1 MEKRLLIIDNNT
13 NNDSKYNYNGRVSTL
28 MYSLG
33 NKTRLEDLIEH
44 YSHEYIDILIISKF
58 KEQLLDLVK
67 FKKLGDKYNV
77 NIEICDED
85 SIKIDNY
92 DTLYLIPDS
101 DKLYI
106 NRLDGYHSENVT
118 RYFNSIEVDENKVYK
133 KAITPKGIELQEIE
147 GDYYNTYNNVPSLCP
162 FEGWDMKN
170 HVLVLTKLD
179 ADTCTKYISDHKSK
193 ALHVYDKFVEAVN
206 QLHEME
212 IDIQDDEEDC
222 INALKNELI
231 DTIDVRVNPC
241 KNLIKNVIGNNITS
255 FNGMRI
261 SKHKDLMVMLNQW
274 FDDYKHKAEF
284 CLVHG
289 DPNTDNCMYDEKSDK
304 IYFIDPRGYFGNL
317 NTLGLGLEDYDYAK
331 FLYGMTG
338 YSKFNSADYIST
350 KVDEANN
357 NIDVFVGKNKERGIS
372 TLDIDMLTDDINLK
386 IIVGIIWVKL
396 TSYIINDPIKSVAA
410 YIHGNSL
417 LTKYLLKYFRLDEYP
432 YMDK

>member
-1 MEKRLLIIDNNT
+1 MGKRLLIVENNT

-28 MYSLG
+28 LYSIG
-33 NKTRLEDLIEH
+33 NKTRLEDIIEH
-44 YSHEYIDILIISKF
+44 YSYEYVDILIISKF
-58 KEQLLDLVK
+58 KDQLLDIVD
-67 FKKLGDKYNV
+67 FKKLKDKYDV
-77 NIEICDED
+77 NIGIYEEESTIIYDCD
-85 SIKIDNY
+85 I
-92 DTLYLIPDS
+92 LYETSYS

-106 NRLDGYHSENVT
+106 DKLDGYHSENVT

-147 GDYYNTYNNVPSLCP
+147 GNYYNTYNNVPSLCP
-162 FEGWDMKN
+162 FEEWDMKN

-179 ADTCTKYISDHKSK
+179 ADTCTKYVSKHKAK
-193 ALHVYDKFVEAVN
+193 AIHVYNKFVEAVN

-222 INALKNELI
+222 INALRNELI
-231 DTIDVRVNPC
+231 DMIDVRVNPC
-241 KNLIKNVIGNNITS
+241 KNIIRDVIRTNIST

-261 SKHKDLMVMLNQW
+261 SRHKDLMNMLNNW
-274 FDDYKHKAEF
+274 FDGYKHKAEF

-304 IYFIDPRGYFGNL
+304 VYFIDPRGYFGKL
-317 NTLGLGLEDYDYAK
+317 KTLGLGLKDYDYAK

-338 YSKFNSADYIST
+338 YSKFNSADYISA
-350 KVDEANN
+350 KVDEINN
-357 NIDVFVGKNKERGIS
+357 NIDVFVGNSKERGIS
-372 TLDIDMLTDDINLK
+372 TLDIDMLTDNIDLK

-410 YIHGNSL
+410 YLHGNAL
-417 LTKYLLKYFRLDEYP
+417 LTKYLEEY
-432 YMDK
+432 YKTSK